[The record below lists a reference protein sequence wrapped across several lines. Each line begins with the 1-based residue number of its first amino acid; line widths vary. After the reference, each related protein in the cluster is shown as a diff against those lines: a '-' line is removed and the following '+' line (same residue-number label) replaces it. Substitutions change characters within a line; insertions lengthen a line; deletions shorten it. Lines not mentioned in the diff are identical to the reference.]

1 MRAIARPLT
10 LALVVAMVSCSG
22 GSGGSTV
29 PVVQDYTSS
38 AAPVH
43 AKPQSVIPPC
53 GGICHMP
60 GGGGGCPPSG
70 GDSAKSGTQAL
81 DTPSGKTVTP
91 DCAPVA
97 TPIPLAT
104 NTENPD
110 DPDGPGHGPLPNQSF
125 IVSDPDDACAQ
136 GYALA
141 FSNGNSN
148 PVGGAYCGVETIPNA
163 AQVALS
169 FDVAQVVYETI
180 HYWNRHLACY
190 VHLNYTSTNWN
201 GNVIYPDFYPQTNNY
216 PTTPGVSKA
225 YTGANMVTDDNGVS
239 TKFGYRVA
247 LVSSTP
253 VFPGV
258 TFLTYNV
265 GTSYLVPRRDD
276 CPKPYPNYP

>member
-1 MRAIARPLT
+1 MRALASFLT
-10 LALVVAMVSCSG
+10 LALIVSLVSCSG
-22 GSGGSTV
+22 SGSAI
-29 PVVQDYTSS
+29 PVVRDYTNGGT
-38 AAPVH
+38 PVSP
-43 AKPQSVIPPC
+43 KPQSVIPPHQPC
-53 GGICHMP
+53 SGPTC
-60 GGGGGCPPSG
+60 GGGGGNPCADG
-70 GDSAKSGTQAL
+70 G
-81 DTPSGKTVTP
+81 
-91 DCAPVA
+91 C
-97 TPIPLAT
+97 IPLAT

-110 DPDGPGHGPLPNQSF
+110 DPDGPGHGPLPDQSLV
-125 IVSDPDDACAQ
+125 IIDPDNACAQ

-169 FDVAQVVYETI
+169 FDVAQVVYQTS

-190 VHLNYTSTNWN
+190 VHLNYTSTDWN
-201 GNVIYPDFYPQTNNY
+201 ENVIYPDFEPQVNNY

-247 LVSSTP
+247 LASSTP

>member
-1 MRAIARPLT
+1 MRVTARILT
-10 LALVVAMVSCSG
+10 LALVVSVVSCSG
-22 GSGGSTV
+22 GGSTV

-43 AKPQSVIPPC
+43 AKPQSVIPPPC
-53 GGICHMP
+53 YVIRGC
-60 GGGGGCPPSG
+60 GGGGGGPCAG
-70 GDSAKSGTQAL
+70 GS
-81 DTPSGKTVTP
+81 
-91 DCAPVA
+91 C
-97 TPIPLAT
+97 IPLAT

-110 DPDGPGHGPLPNQSF
+110 DPDGPGHGPSPNLSL
-125 IVSDPDDACAQ
+125 VVRDPDNACPQ

-141 FSNGNSN
+141 YSNGDGGN
-148 PVGGAYCGVETIPNA
+148 PVGGAYCGVEIIPNA
-163 AQVALS
+163 AQVLAMSLD
-169 FDVAQVVYETI
+169 FAMMVYETS

-201 GNVIYPDFYPQTNNY
+201 ENVIYPDFIPQTSNY

-225 YTGANMVTDDNGVS
+225 YTGASTVTDDNGVS
-239 TKFGYRVA
+239 TEFGYRVA
-247 LVSSTP
+247 LTSSNP

-258 TFLTYNV
+258 TFLTYSV